1 MNDLMNKYLGKNAED
16 VKQALINAGYE
27 VIIERIEPK
36 KDKDI
41 LSDELVIQIKKQE
54 NRILLITSM
63 FKKYIWFFIYIFWHF
78 TAIRLEWFVFN
89 MIKYT
94 YL

>member
-41 LSDELVIQIKKQE
+41 LSDELVIQIKKEE

-63 FKKYIWFFIYIFWHF
+63 FKKYI
-78 TAIRLEWFVFN
+78 
-89 MIKYT
+89 
-94 YL
+94 

>member
-41 LSDELVIQIKKQE
+41 LSDELVIQIKK
-54 NRILLITSM
+54 
-63 FKKYIWFFIYIFWHF
+63 KK
-78 TAIRLEWFVFN
+78 TVFC
-89 MIKYT
+89 
-94 YL
+94 

>member
-16 VKQALINAGYE
+16 VEQALINAGYE
-27 VIIERIEPK
+27 VIIKRLEPK

-63 FKKYIWFFIYIFWHF
+63 FKKYI
-78 TAIRLEWFVFN
+78 
-89 MIKYT
+89 
-94 YL
+94 

>member
-16 VKQALINAGYE
+16 VKQALTNAGYE
-27 VIIERIEPK
+27 VIIERLEPK

-63 FKKYIWFFIYIFWHF
+63 FKKYI
-78 TAIRLEWFVFN
+78 
-89 MIKYT
+89 
-94 YL
+94 

>member
-16 VKQALINAGYE
+16 VKRALINAGYE
-27 VIIERIEPK
+27 VIIKRLEPK

-63 FKKYIWFFIYIFWHF
+63 FKKYI
-78 TAIRLEWFVFN
+78 
-89 MIKYT
+89 
-94 YL
+94 